1 VVQGVCQGVGEG
13 SAGGK
18 SAMGRK
24 RQREYR
30 PEIGLGEMRQRLMRR
45 ASLACTLL
53 VSLMAGAC
61 SITMPLAGLDDEPAA
76 AKTTGSITSASPA
89 MAFAPVAGKPDTR
102 KPGGQIPDAKVT
114 GSQKPASLKP
124 MSLKADAP
132 LPATASTGSRELSA
146 RISRPAPDFPREL
159 GPEDLRRAHGAMG
172 LALDPQG
179 NGKDVAWSNPQSGMK
194 GVIIPSGSPFL
205 KAHEICRAF
214 TASTVMQSGPIR
226 QNGIACRPSG
236 GEWSIR
242 EMGKG

>member
-1 VVQGVCQGVGEG
+1 
-13 SAGGK
+13 
-18 SAMGRK
+18 M
-24 RQREYR
+24 
-30 PEIGLGEMRQRLMRR
+30 IG
-45 ASLACTLL
+45 
-53 VSLMAGAC
+53 LMAGAC
-61 SITMPLAGLDDEPAA
+61 SITMPLTGLAGLDDEPAA

-89 MAFAPVAGKPDTR
+89 MAFAPVAGKPGAQMQGR
-102 KPGGQIPDAKVT
+102 
-114 GSQKPASLKP
+114 QKPDPAVSGSLKP
-124 MSLKADAP
+124 MSLKPDAP
-132 LPATASTGSRELSA
+132 LPAMTPAGSRELSA

-214 TASTVMQSGPIR
+214 SASTVMQSGQAR

-242 EMGKG
+242 EMSKI

>member
-1 VVQGVCQGVGEG
+1 
-13 SAGGK
+13 
-18 SAMGRK
+18 M
-24 RQREYR
+24 R
-30 PEIGLGEMRQRLMRR
+30 PRLMRR
-45 ASLACTLL
+45 ASVACALL

-76 AKTTGSITSASPA
+76 AKTTGSIASAPPA
-89 MAFAPVAGKPDTR
+89 MAFAPVA
-102 KPGGQIPDAKVT
+102 AKVS
-114 GSQKPASLKP
+114 GSQKHDPARP

-132 LPATASTGSRELSA
+132 LPAAAASTGSRELSA
-146 RISRPAPDFPREL
+146 RISRPAPGFPREL

-205 KAHEICRAF
+205 KTHEICRAF
-214 TASTVMQSGPIR
+214 TASTVMQSGPVR

-242 EMGKG
+242 EMVKA